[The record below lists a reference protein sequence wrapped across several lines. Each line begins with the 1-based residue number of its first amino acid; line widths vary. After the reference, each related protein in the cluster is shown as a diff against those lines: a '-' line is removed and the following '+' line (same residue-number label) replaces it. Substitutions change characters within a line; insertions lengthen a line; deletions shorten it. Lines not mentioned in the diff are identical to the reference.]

1 MLETIRKRTTSWV
14 VKGLLLLLVLS
25 FAVWGIGDIF
35 RGGREA
41 TIAKVGDTK
50 ITSDQLSREFRREMD
65 RIQHLQEMG
74 AMKAGLNLSTHLTD
88 LKDIRDG
95 AMRNGA
101 WSAAVTAEVSRGK
114 AAGLYINRSELT
126 VNKVESMSK
135 DDILARMQE
144 LSLDTAGILPSVDVI
159 DVESEL
165 VEDDADSPL
174 GTQLSQNQSG

>member
-1 MLETIRKRTTSWV
+1 MSRTKGSGTLTPQQEKFARNVAKGMNKTQAAIAAGYSEKNAQRAGTMLASKSNP
-14 VKGLLLLLVLS
+14 KVL
-25 FAVWGIGDIF
+25 
-35 RGGREA
+35 
-41 TIAKVGDTK
+41 
-50 ITSDQLSREFRREMD
+50 D
-65 RIQHLQEMG
+65 RIITLQER
-74 AMKAGLNLSTHLTD
+74 AAYRAGLDLGTHLTD

-95 AMRNGA
+95 AVRNGA

-114 AAGLYINRSELT
+114 AAGLYVNRSELT
-126 VNKVESMSK
+126 VNKVETMSK